1 LVTPEPH
8 GGSPLLGVLTTAVS
22 VTLPPDVMLV
32 GLGVTTMDVDACV
45 TVIERVL
52 LLLAT

>member
-1 LVTPEPH
+1 LLTPDPH

-22 VTLPPDVMLV
+22 VTLPPDAMLV

-45 TVIERVL
+45 TVTDSEFDE
-52 LLLAT
+52 LAL